1 MDEQEQ
7 ALPPASPRTDA
18 IAAGALIAFGAF
30 VAVTSWRMDRLDS
43 QGGTLWT
50 APGLWPGIIGACIV
64 ALGALLV
71 LRSIGR
77 ARRFGWHAGSTDD
90 TPLVP
95 SGRFA
100 LAVALFFVYGLVL
113 VGRGI
118 PFWLGTTIFVSAYV
132 YLFRDAP
139 AGASRTRNAL
149 VAFAIGAHHRARR
162 HGRVR
167 ARLPRAPALSG
178 AATPCS
184 TD

>member
-1 MDEQEQ
+1 MDEQEP
-7 ALPPASPRTDA
+7 ALPPASPRTDG

-43 QGGTLWT
+43 QGGTIWT

-77 ARRFGWHAGSTDD
+77 ARQFGWYGRSKDD

-95 SGRFA
+95 TGRFA
-100 LAVALFFVYGLVL
+100 LAAAMFFVFGLVL

-118 PFWLGTTIFVSAYV
+118 PFWLGTAIFVSAYI
-132 YLFRDAP
+132 YLFREAP
-139 AGASRTRNAL
+139 AGASRARNAL
-149 VAFAIGAHHRARR
+149 VAIAIGAATSLIVT
-162 HGRVR
+162 GVFERVFLV
-167 ARLPRAPALSG
+167 RLP
-178 AATPCS
+178 
-184 TD
+184 